1 MKRSY
6 KALCMLLCIVM
17 ILPFAACISH
27 RDELNAPAAFN
38 ETPNGSDDEVPEEAA
53 SKEPAELTEEPTE
66 IPTEEPAEDPAE
78 ERVEDPTEGPFEAPA
93 DEPTAAP
100 TPKPTGTPKPTAT
113 PTPKPTGTPK
123 PTATPTPKP
132 TGTPKPTA
140 TPTPKPTGTPK
151 PTATPTPKPT
161 GTPKPTAA
169 PSGRQ
174 LVFGD
179 DSFEG
184 YMRVTGISG
193 TVIAPYEHFESKKTY
208 IEGSGFLHG
217 CGFSFYETLHGSDII
232 EEIPEAGPSRGI
244 TLILGLGC
252 RVIQISVYDANS
264 LDRLENSITTR
275 ELQSLLDGTS
285 DHLLIYVKV
294 AKQGRYIEE
303 ADEYESECHGC
314 AFIVN

>member
-1 MKRSY
+1 
-6 KALCMLLCIVM
+6 MLLCLVM

-38 ETPNGSDDEVPEEAA
+38 ETPNGSDDEVPDEAA
-53 SKEPAELTEEPTE
+53 SEEPAELTEEPTE

-78 ERVEDPTEGPFEAPA
+78 EPVEDPTEGPSEAPA

-113 PTPKPTGTPK
+113 PTSKPTGTPK
-123 PTATPTPKP
+123 PTA
-132 TGTPKPTA
+132 A
-140 TPTPKPTGTPK
+140 
-151 PTATPTPKPT
+151 PTPKPT

-252 RVIQISVYDANS
+252 RIIQISVYDANS

>member
-1 MKRSY
+1 
-6 KALCMLLCIVM
+6 MLLCLVM

-53 SKEPAELTEEPTE
+53 SEEPAELTEEPTE

-78 ERVEDPTEGPFEAPA
+78 EPVEEPAEDPSEEPVEDPTEGPSEAPA

-100 TPKPTGTPKPTAT
+100 TL
-113 PTPKPTGTPK
+113 
-123 PTATPTPKP
+123 
-132 TGTPKPTA
+132 
-140 TPTPKPTGTPK
+140 KPTGTPK

-169 PSGRQ
+169 PSVSQ

-208 IEGSGFLHG
+208 IEGSGFLYG

-252 RVIQISVYDANS
+252 RIIQISVYDANS

>member
-1 MKRSY
+1 
-6 KALCMLLCIVM
+6 MLLCLVM

-38 ETPNGSDDEVPEEAA
+38 ETPNGSDDEVPDEAA
-53 SKEPAELTEEPTE
+53 SEEPAELTEEPTE

-78 ERVEDPTEGPFEAPA
+78 EPVEDPTEGPSEAPA

-113 PTPKPTGTPK
+113 
-123 PTATPTPKP
+123 
-132 TGTPKPTA
+132 
-140 TPTPKPTGTPK
+140 
-151 PTATPTPKPT
+151 
-161 GTPKPTAA
+161 

-252 RVIQISVYDANS
+252 RIIQISVYDANS

>member
-1 MKRSY
+1 
-6 KALCMLLCIVM
+6 MLLCLVM

-38 ETPNGSDDEVPEEAA
+38 ETPNGSDDEVPDEAA
-53 SKEPAELTEEPTE
+53 SEEPAELTEEPTE

-78 ERVEDPTEGPFEAPA
+78 EPVEDPTEGPSEAPA

-113 PTPKPTGTPK
+113 P
-123 PTATPTPKP
+123 A
-132 TGTPKPTA
+132 
-140 TPTPKPTGTPK
+140 PKPTGTPK

-184 YMRVTGISG
+184 YMRVSGISG

-252 RVIQISVYDANS
+252 RIIQISVYDANS

-275 ELQSLLDGTS
+275 ELQSLLNGTS

>member
-6 KALCMLLCIVM
+6 KALCMLLCLVM

-38 ETPNGSDDEVPEEAA
+38 ETPNGSDDEVPDEAA
-53 SKEPAELTEEPTE
+53 SEEPAELTEEPTE

-78 ERVEDPTEGPFEAPA
+78 EPVEDPTEGPSEAPA

-100 TPKPTGTPKPTAT
+100 TL
-113 PTPKPTGTPK
+113 
-123 PTATPTPKP
+123 
-132 TGTPKPTA
+132 
-140 TPTPKPTGTPK
+140 KPTGTPK

-252 RVIQISVYDANS
+252 RIIQISVYDANS

>member
-6 KALCMLLCIVM
+6 KALCMLLCLVM

-38 ETPNGSDDEVPEEAA
+38 ETPNGSDDEVPDEAA
-53 SKEPAELTEEPTE
+53 SEEPAELTEEPTE

-78 ERVEDPTEGPFEAPA
+78 EPVEDPTEGPSEAPA

-100 TPKPTGTPKPTAT
+100 TLKPTGTPKPTAT

-123 PTATPTPKP
+123 PTATP
-132 TGTPKPTA
+132 
-140 TPTPKPTGTPK
+140 
-151 PTATPTPKPT
+151 
-161 GTPKPTAA
+161 
-169 PSGRQ
+169 SGRQ

-184 YMRVTGISG
+184 YMRVSGISG

-252 RVIQISVYDANS
+252 RIIQISVYDANS

>member
-1 MKRSY
+1 
-6 KALCMLLCIVM
+6 MLLCIVM

-53 SKEPAELTEEPTE
+53 SEEPAELTEEPTE

-78 ERVEDPTEGPFEAPA
+78 EPVEDLTEGPSEAPA

-100 TPKPTGTPKPTAT
+100 TL
-113 PTPKPTGTPK
+113 
-123 PTATPTPKP
+123 
-132 TGTPKPTA
+132 
-140 TPTPKPTGTPK
+140 
-151 PTATPTPKPT
+151 KPT

-252 RVIQISVYDANS
+252 RIIQISVYDANS

>member
-1 MKRSY
+1 MGRITPGAPNERKKTMKRSY
-6 KALCMLLCIVM
+6 KALCMLLCLVM

-27 RDELNAPAAFN
+27 RDELNAPTAFN
-38 ETPNGSDDEVPEEAA
+38 EMPNGSDDEVPEEAA
-53 SKEPAELTEEPTE
+53 SEEPAELTEEPTE
-66 IPTEEPAEDPAE
+66 IPTEKPAEDPAE
-78 ERVEDPTEGPFEAPA
+78 EPVEDPTEGPSEAPA

-100 TPKPTGTPKPTAT
+100 TL
-113 PTPKPTGTPK
+113 
-123 PTATPTPKP
+123 
-132 TGTPKPTA
+132 
-140 TPTPKPTGTPK
+140 KPTGTPK

-193 TVIAPYEHFESKKTY
+193 AVIAPYEHFESKKTY

-252 RVIQISVYDANS
+252 RIIQISVYDANS
-264 LDRLENSITTR
+264 LDRLENSITIR

>member
-6 KALCMLLCIVM
+6 KALCMLLCLVM

-53 SKEPAELTEEPTE
+53 SEEPAELTEEPTE

-78 ERVEDPTEGPFEAPA
+78 EPVEDPTEGPSEAPA

-113 PTPKPTGTPK
+113 P
-123 PTATPTPKP
+123 A
-132 TGTPKPTA
+132 
-140 TPTPKPTGTPK
+140 PKPTGTPK

-252 RVIQISVYDANS
+252 RIIQISVYDANS

-275 ELQSLLDGTS
+275 ELQSLLNGTS

>member
-6 KALCMLLCIVM
+6 KALCMLLCLVM

-53 SKEPAELTEEPTE
+53 SEEPAELTEEPTE

-78 ERVEDPTEGPFEAPA
+78 EPVEDPTEGPSEAPA
-93 DEPTAAP
+93 GEPTAAP
-100 TPKPTGTPKPTAT
+100 TL
-113 PTPKPTGTPK
+113 
-123 PTATPTPKP
+123 
-132 TGTPKPTA
+132 
-140 TPTPKPTGTPK
+140 KPTGTPK

-252 RVIQISVYDANS
+252 RIIQISVYDANS